1 MGILIGLDVGSKR
14 VGVALSDA
22 TELIASPHSTL
33 DRAQNRAERGII
45 QLIASSNASALV
57 VGLPLN
63 DDNSE
68 SEQCQ
73 NVKNFCR
80 RLLKRVNIE
89 LYYVDEFASSMEAEA
104 KLRAVKSKKIGKGE
118 KGAVDAAAAAII
130 LQEFLDARRS
140 QTS

>member
-1 MGILIGLDVGSKR
+1 MGIIIGLDVGSKR
-14 VGVALSDA
+14 VGVALSDS
-22 TELIASPHSTL
+22 TELIASPHDTL
-33 DRAQNRAERGII
+33 DRAQNRAEQGII
-45 QLIASSNASALV
+45 QLVATSKASALV

-89 LYYVDEFASSMEAEA
+89 LYYVDEFGSSMEAEA
-104 KLRAVKSKKIGKGE
+104 KLRSVKSRKLSKGN

-130 LQEFLDARRS
+130 LQEFLDSRRI
-140 QTS
+140 QAK